1 MASRCVPPWCKGG
14 PVSRRATNLWMEYSQ
29 YPANDPAVDR
39 LRPGY
44 RTEQLRL
51 ACRNGPVVVPGRFYF
66 QAAYFVPPT
75 GTREYPLSTREYPV
89 STP

>member
-1 MASRCVPPWCKGG
+1 
-14 PVSRRATNLWMEYSQ
+14 MEYSQ
-29 YPANDPAVDR
+29 YPANDPAVD
-39 LRPGY
+39 LLGPGD

-51 ACRNGPVVVPGRFYF
+51 ACRNGPVVPSRFYL

-75 GTREYPLSTREYPV
+75 GTREYPV